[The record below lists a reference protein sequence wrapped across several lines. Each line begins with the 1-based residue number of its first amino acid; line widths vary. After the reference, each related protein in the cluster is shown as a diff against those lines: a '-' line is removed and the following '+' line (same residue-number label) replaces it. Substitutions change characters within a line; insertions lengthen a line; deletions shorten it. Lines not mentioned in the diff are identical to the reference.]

1 MYLHFFLIY
10 FPESLPI
17 KMCLEKHDFFT
28 FCVCFAINFFFFR
41 VKIMSAHHNLL
52 QNYTESTV
60 TVQIVII
67 ILFFYFCPFFPSAV
81 SLLKNISGKL
91 PLSKVPSC
99 FQHNFRTV
107 DGRQQLGGSVPN
119 KRVNTKRWFLKI
131 HDRAC
136 PKQHENLNRNQ
147 LMAHNP

>member
-1 MYLHFFLIY
+1 MDFISYTECYCNDQLSFSPNKYSVNLPPMYLHFFLIY

-28 FCVCFAINFFFFR
+28 FCVCFAIIFFFR

-91 PLSKVPSC
+91 HLSKVPSC
-99 FQHNFRTV
+99 F
-107 DGRQQLGGSVPN
+107 
-119 KRVNTKRWFLKI
+119 
-131 HDRAC
+131 
-136 PKQHENLNRNQ
+136 
-147 LMAHNP
+147 